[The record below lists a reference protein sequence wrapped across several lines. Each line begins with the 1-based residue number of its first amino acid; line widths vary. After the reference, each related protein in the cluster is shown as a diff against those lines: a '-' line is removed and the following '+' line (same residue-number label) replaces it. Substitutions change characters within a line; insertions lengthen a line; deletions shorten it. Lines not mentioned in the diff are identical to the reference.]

1 MGNKTTVVMNP
12 VWFFY
17 MTIMWVTPS
26 LLVINIPAEMPF
38 WKEETW
44 SYPIYT
50 LVYKLEMQNIGLTKQ
65 KRNGHKHHLSQNYRK
80 D

>member
-1 MGNKTTVVMNP
+1 MVVMNP

-26 LLVINIPAEMPF
+26 LLVINISAEMPF

-50 LVYKLEMQNIGLTKQ
+50 LVYKLAMQNMGFNQAKHKQ
-65 KRNGHKHHLSQNYRK
+65 AKI
-80 D
+80 